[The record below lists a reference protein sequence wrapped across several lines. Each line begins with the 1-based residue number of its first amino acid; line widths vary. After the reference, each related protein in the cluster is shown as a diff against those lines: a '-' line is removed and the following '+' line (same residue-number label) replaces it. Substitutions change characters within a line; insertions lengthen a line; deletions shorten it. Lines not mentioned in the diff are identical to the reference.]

1 MAELDNLALVQR
13 FIRLPLA
20 QRQAF
25 LAKLAAR
32 GMSLSQ
38 FPIPAMRSEFA
49 QLPLSYA
56 QQRQWFLWQLDP
68 ESRAYHIP
76 SALRLRGALDTQA
89 LQAAFNDLI
98 ARHEALRTRFRIA
111 DDDQA
116 WQVIDTLVELAVQV
130 DHVQAGLDDVAREQA
145 VKAFISTQTQQLFDL
160 QQAPLLRVGLLR
172 LAEDEHVL
180 VLTLHH
186 IVADGVSMGI
196 LIEEMVACY
205 AARSQGQVPQLAA
218 LAIQYPDYAIWQ
230 RQWMEAGECERQLKY
245 WIEQLG
251 DDHALLELPTDFPRP
266 AQQSYRGGRL
276 AVSLPAALAQ
286 GLRALAQAE
295 GTTLFVVLLAS
306 FQLLLHRYSGQARI
320 RVGVPIA
327 NRHRVET
334 EGLIGFFINTQVLSA
349 QLDGRQRFVELIA
362 QAKDAAMG
370 AQAHQDLPFEQLVEA
385 LQPQRSL
392 SHSPLFQ
399 VLHNHQS
406 DEPRALSAQLAGLQV
421 EQLAQGDLTSKFDLT
436 LETVEQGAVLSATFV
451 YATDLF
457 RAERIEEMAAQW
469 LALLEQLL
477 ANPRA
482 CLGEVSVVGP
492 SPALAGPTLAPAPV
506 AGVHELISAQARAN
520 PQGLAVVAGEQSLTY
535 AELEQW
541 AAGLAGRLGEQ
552 GAGPETRVAIAAGR
566 TVEWVVAMLA
576 VLKAGAAYLA
586 LDPAL
591 PEERQAQLLRSSGAS
606 VLLLDD
612 LAALPSLQ
620 APRLAIA
627 AGKAVAPAAVRRV
640 EPGNL
645 AYLVYTSGSTG
656 QPKGVMVEHAAL
668 LNYVQGALQRIE
680 WQGVQHMAL
689 ASTLSAD
696 LGYTQ
701 LFGALCTG
709 RTLHLLGADLAMDAD
724 GFAEYM
730 QQHAIDALKIV
741 PSHLDALLKAAR
753 PEQVL
758 PRRYLV
764 LGGEACPSALLT
776 QVRTLAPQCRVF
788 NHYGPTETTVGVLA
802 GEVDLGVAPPRAS
815 LGLPLGNSQVQV
827 LDANLQAVPEAVAGE
842 LHIAGAGLARGYVGQ
857 PGLTAERFVP
867 DPHGTPGAR
876 LYRSGDQVRL
886 GTAGV
891 EYLGR
896 VDDQVKIRG
905 YRVEPGEV
913 VTALRALAPVR
924 DAAVLAMPAASGR
937 QLVGYV
943 VAEGNCD
950 AAELLA
956 QLRLALPEHMVPSQL
971 LLLPSLPLN
980 ANGKLDRKALPAPD
994 ALAGGSAYVAPRS
1007 GLEQRL
1013 AGIWQDVLKRE
1024 QVGVSDNFFELG
1036 GDSII
1041 SIQVVSRARQAGI
1054 HFTPKQLFQYQTVQ
1068 GLASVAREGEA
1079 KVGEQ
1084 GPAQGELALLPI
1096 QQAFFA
1102 RPMSQRA
1109 HWNQSFLLHC
1119 QASLPAAQ
1127 LDAALQ
1133 ALVLHHDALRQVFR
1147 QVQGQWRA
1155 EYRSSEQQ
1163 QAVWQQHGLLE
1174 HAQCADAGALEALC
1188 ESVQA
1193 GLDLEQRLLR
1203 AVCIKMADGSQR
1215 LLLVIHHLVVDGVS
1229 WRVLFED
1236 LQQACNQLQ
1245 AGQAVHLPART
1256 SSVQR
1261 WAERLHALARQPR
1274 LLDQLGFWQTS
1285 LHGAPQS
1292 LPGANAQAPARHCDR
1307 HSVFSRLE
1315 AGLTQQLLRQ
1325 APAAYRTQVNDLLL
1339 SALARVIAR
1348 WSGSDSVLVQLEGH
1362 GREELFEDIDLSRTV
1377 GWFTSKYPV
1386 QLTPAAE
1393 PGQTIKTIK
1402 EQLRAAPDK
1411 GVGFGI
1417 LRYLGD
1423 APTQALMAAL
1433 PEPRITFN
1441 YLGQLDGQFDAG
1453 AAAVFVPASESAGA
1467 EQDAQAPLGNWL
1479 TLNGQVY
1486 EGVLTLEWTFSAQMF
1501 APPVIERLATE
1512 YSEELARLVG
1522 HCCAGQAHGFTP
1534 SDFPLARLSQAQ
1546 LDDLPVRAEAIEDI
1560 LPLAPMQQG
1569 MLFHTLYEQ
1578 GSGDY
1583 VNQLRVDI
1591 DGLDPERFRQA
1602 WQHVVERHDVLRS
1615 SFLWSGELAQPLQ
1628 LVQRSLVVPF
1638 QLHDAAQDS
1647 DRLAAEA
1654 LAQGF
1659 DLAQAP
1665 LLRLQLVANGAGRY
1679 HLIYTHHHI
1688 LMDGWSSS
1696 RLIGEVMQHYAGLT
1710 LEAPRV
1716 RYRDYIT
1723 WLQGQDAEAS
1733 RTFWQQQLAG
1743 LDEPTRLANSLPR
1756 PVAGAHGQA
1765 EHRRLIERPTTQA
1778 LADFARLQ
1786 KVTLNTLVQAAW
1798 LLLLQ
1803 RYTGQR
1809 AVTFGATVAG
1819 RSTDLPGVEEQI
1831 GLFINTLPVI
1841 ASPSPQITV
1850 AQWLQAVQAQNL
1862 SVREFEHTPL
1872 FEIQRWSGRGGDAL
1886 FDTIL
1891 VFENYPISEALQQ
1904 GAPGDVGFGPVASHE
1919 QTNYPLTLAVS
1930 LGETLELRYSFDQ
1943 ARFDG
1948 AQIRHIDR
1956 HLVALLQALAE
1967 QAERHLGELPMLDA
1981 AEQQLIVEQW
1991 NATAIDHYPLDSAV

>member
-25 LAKLAAR
+25 LDKLAGR

-38 FPIPAMRSEFA
+38 FPIPAMRGEFA

-68 ESRAYHIP
+68 QSRAYHIP
-76 SALRLRGALDTQA
+76 SALRLRGALDIQA

-98 ARHEALRTRFRIA
+98 ARHETLRTRFRIG

-116 WQVIDTLVELAVQV
+116 WQVIDTPVELQLHV
-130 DHVQAGLDDVAREQA
+130 DHVPTGLDSAAREQA
-145 VKAFISTQTQQLFDL
+145 VQAFISSQTQALFDL
-160 QQAPLLRVGLLR
+160 QRAPLLRVGLLR
-172 LAEDEHVL
+172 LAVDEHVL

-196 LIEEMVACY
+196 LIDEMVACY

-230 RQWMEAGECERQLKY
+230 RQWMEAGERERQLKY
-245 WIEQLG
+245 WVEQLG
-251 DDHALLELPTDFPRP
+251 DDHSLLELPSDFARP

-276 AVSLPAALAQ
+276 ALSLPTALAQ
-286 GLRALAQAE
+286 GLKRLAQAE

-349 QLDGRQRFVELIA
+349 TLDGQQRFVELIA
-362 QAKDAAMG
+362 QVKAAAMG

-406 DEPRALSAQLAGLQV
+406 DEQRSVSGQLPGLQV
-421 EQLAQGDLTSKFDLT
+421 EQLALGEQTSKFDMT
-436 LETVEQGAVLSATFV
+436 LETVEQGGVLSATFI

-457 RAERIEEMAAQW
+457 RAERIEGMAAQW
-469 LALLEQLL
+469 LGLLDHLL
-477 ANPRA
+477 ANPHA
-482 CLGEVSVVGP
+482 CLGEVAIP
-492 SPALAGPTLAPAPV
+492 AASPALAGPALPQLPV
-506 AGVHELISAQARAN
+506 AGVHELISAQAKAN
-520 PQGLAVVAGEQSLTY
+520 PQGLAVVAGERSLTY
-535 AELEQW
+535 AELERW
-541 AAGLAGRLGEQ
+541 AAGLAGCLREHGV
-552 GAGPETRVAIAAGR
+552 GPETRVAIATGR

-591 PEERQAQLLRSSGAS
+591 PQERQAQLLRSSAAS
-606 VLLLDD
+606 LVLVDD
-612 LAALPSLQ
+612 LAALPALQ

-627 AGKAVAPAAVRRV
+627 AGKEGAQAAVARV
-640 EPGNL
+640 EPGHL

-656 QPKGVMVEHAAL
+656 QPKGVMVEHGAL
-668 LNYVQGALQRIE
+668 LNYVQGVLQRIE

-701 LFGALCTG
+701 LFGALCAG
-709 RTLHLLGADLAMDAD
+709 RTLHLLDADLAMDAD
-724 GFAEYM
+724 GFAGYM

-753 PEQVL
+753 PDQVL

-764 LGGEACPSALLT
+764 LGGEACAPTLLA
-776 QVRTLAPQCRVF
+776 QVHALAPQCRVF

-802 GEVDLGVAPPRAS
+802 GELDLSVAPPCAS

-827 LDANLQAVPEAVAGE
+827 LDANLLPVLDAVAGE
-842 LHIAGAGLARGYVGQ
+842 LHIAGSGLARGYVGQ

-867 DPHGTPGAR
+867 DPHGAPGAR
-876 LYRSGDQVRL
+876 MYRSGDRVRL
-886 GTAGV
+886 GTEGV

-905 YRVEPGEV
+905 YRIEPGEV
-913 VTALRALAPVR
+913 VNALRALGPVR
-924 DAAVLAMPAASGR
+924 DAAVLAVPAASGR

-943 VAEGNCD
+943 VAEGGCD
-950 AAELLA
+950 VAGLLA

-971 LLLPSLPLN
+971 MLLPSLPLN

-994 ALAGGSAYVAPRS
+994 ALACGSAYVAPRN

-1024 QVGVSDNFFELG
+1024 RIGVSDNFFELG

-1068 GLASVAREGEA
+1068 GLASVAHEGEA
-1079 KVGEQ
+1079 KAGEQ

-1096 QQAFFA
+1096 QQAFLA

-1119 QASLPAAQ
+1119 QANVTAAQ

-1147 QVQGQWRA
+1147 QAQGQWRA
-1155 EYRSSEQQ
+1155 EYRSTARQH
-1163 QAVWQQHGLLE
+1163 AVWQQQPLLE
-1174 HAQCADAGALEALC
+1174 HARCADAAALEALC

-1203 AVCIKMADGSQR
+1203 AVCIEMADGSQR

-1236 LQQACNQLQ
+1236 LQQACSQLQ
-1245 AGQAVHLPART
+1245 AGQAVRLPART

-1261 WAERLHALARQPR
+1261 WAERLHALAGQPQ
-1274 LLDQLGFWQTS
+1274 LLEQVGFWQAS
-1285 LHGAPQS
+1285 LQGAPHT
-1292 LPGANAQAPARHCDR
+1292 LPGADAQAPARHCDS
-1307 HSVFSRLE
+1307 HSVYSRLD
-1315 AGLTQQLLRQ
+1315 AKLTRQLLQQ

-1339 SALARVIAR
+1339 SALARVVAR
-1348 WSGSDSVLVQLEGH
+1348 WSGSGSVLVQLEGH

-1386 QLTPAAE
+1386 QLTPAADL
-1393 PGQTIKTIK
+1393 GQTIKTVK

-1411 GVGFGI
+1411 GIGFGI
-1417 LRYLGD
+1417 LRYLAD
-1423 APTQALMAAL
+1423 APVQALMAAL

-1453 AAAVFVPASESAGA
+1453 GASLWVPASESAGT

-1501 APPVIERLATE
+1501 APQVIERLAAE
-1512 YSEELARLVG
+1512 YSEELASLIG
-1522 HCCAGQAHGFTP
+1522 HCCNGQARGFTP
-1534 SDFPLARLSQAQ
+1534 SDFPLARLTQAQ
-1546 LDDLPVRAEAIEDI
+1546 LDGLPVTAEAIEDI

-1602 WQHVVERHDVLRS
+1602 WQRVVERHEVLRS
-1615 SFLWSGELAQPLQ
+1615 SFHWQGDLAQPLQ
-1628 LVQRSLVVPF
+1628 LVQRALTVPF
-1638 QLHDAAQDS
+1638 EVHDAAQNSDS
-1647 DRLAAEA
+1647 LAAQA

-1659 DLAQAP
+1659 DLGQAP

-1696 RLIGEVMQHYAGLT
+1696 RLIGEVMQHYAGLA

-1733 RTFWQQQLAG
+1733 RAFWQQQLAG
-1743 LDEPTRLANSLPR
+1743 LDEPTRLASSLPR
-1756 PVAGAHGQA
+1756 PVAGAQGQA
-1765 EHRRLIERPTTQA
+1765 EHRRRVARSATQA
-1778 LADFARLQ
+1778 LADFARAQ
-1786 KVTLNTLVQAAW
+1786 KVTVNTLVQAAW

-1803 RYTGQR
+1803 RYTGQSV
-1809 AVTFGATVAG
+1809 VTFGATVAG
-1819 RSTDLPGVEEQI
+1819 RPTDLPGVEEQI

-1841 ASPSPQITV
+1841 ANPSPQLTV

-1872 FEIQRWSGRGGDAL
+1872 FEIQRWSGQGGEAL
-1886 FDTIL
+1886 FDNIL
-1891 VFENYPISEALQQ
+1891 VFENYPVSEALQR
-1904 GAPGDVGFGPVASHE
+1904 GAPGGLGFGPVASHE

-1930 LGETLELRYSFDQ
+1930 LGDTLELRYSFDQ
-1943 ARFDG
+1943 SRFDA
-1948 AQIRHIDR
+1948 AQIRQLDR
-1956 HLVALLQALAE
+1956 HLLTLLEALAV
-1967 QAERHLGELPMLDA
+1967 QAERHLGELPMLDSD
-1981 AEQQLIVEQW
+1981 EQQRIVEHW
-1991 NATAIDHYPLDSAV
+1991 NATATDA